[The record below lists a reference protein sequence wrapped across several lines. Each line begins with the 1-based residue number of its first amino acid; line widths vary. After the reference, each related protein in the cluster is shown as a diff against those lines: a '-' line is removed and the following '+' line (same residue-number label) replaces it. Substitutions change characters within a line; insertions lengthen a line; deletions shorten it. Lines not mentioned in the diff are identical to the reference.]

1 MTCVIRFVVSYV
13 IFISSK
19 SLNVIKS
26 HCLYISDIVGSLAR
40 QGTYQSPPG
49 EAELPAKLQP
59 QLQSCQYHIHSVDYS
74 GAVVVIIDTWSQSRA
89 RAANMAG
96 NNVQQ
101 LLTALLS
108 TDNDTRSKAEVRSNL
123 DGILFM
129 DFLFVALFLSLCNSY
144 FVQNMSWVS
153 MSPKSMICNSNLGS
167 S

>member
-19 SLNVIKS
+19 SLYVIKS

-59 QLQSCQYHIHSVDYS
+59 QLQSCQYHIYSIHSDYT

-108 TDNDTRSKAEVRSNL
+108 TDNDTRSKAEVRIL
-123 DGILFM
+123 LQCLLFM
-129 DFLFVALFLSLCNSY
+129 YFWFIPVFLSLCKSY
-144 FVQNMSWVS
+144 FV
-153 MSPKSMICNSNLGS
+153 
-167 S
+167 

>member
-19 SLNVIKS
+19 SLYVLKS
-26 HCLYISDIVGSLAR
+26 HFLHISDIVGSLAR

-59 QLQSCQYHIHSVDYS
+59 QLQSCQYHIHSDYT

-108 TDNDTRSKAEVRSNL
+108 TDNDTRSKAEVRIIL
-123 DGILFM
+123 DWPLVM
-129 DFLFVALFLSLCNSY
+129 
-144 FVQNMSWVS
+144 
-153 MSPKSMICNSNLGS
+153 
-167 S
+167 